1 MKLPATRYYGS
12 KRRVVEKIWAAL
24 QENHIDFDS
33 MLDLFG
39 GTGIVSYY
47 MAKKGKAGL
56 YNDIL

>member
-24 QENHIDFDS
+24 LENHIDFDS
-33 MLDLFG
+33 ILDLFG

-47 MAKKGKAGL
+47 MAKKRKECRL
-56 YNDIL
+56 